1 MKNIDKIYERTIM
14 TYVFLLIITMIIK
27 LLGGNFFALALNNEG
42 LLLLNNL
49 ITSVHLENIWYAISI
64 YIYSIFIISMTVN
77 KNNKALKKYCLIILP
92 IFISIQLI
100 KNNNLVFLIIGFS
113 TLLVASIIYILF
125 INKEK
130 LNIKETIKQ
139 YLFVVLINVV
149 IQLISVIT
157 RNGKIELIGN
167 NFIANFIYNLDYFLL
182 MLIIYKYY
190 FMKGCESVCSMVASF
205 SSHLLQ
211 ELKSLP
217 KRLRDYFIRNS
228 RLSNEGKVE
237 KAVYIP
243 LIILFNLFTLS
254 CILFIAVLNGAFIE
268 AIYITISF
276 WINKTAFGKPYHAET
291 VAKCF
296 IISSLS
302 YFCLTRITTE
312 IGISIFIPVVLGIAL
327 SYVTSLLV
335 KDKYERKLY
344 KGMPVEDLYKIVGLV
359 TNNELEKKML
369 KEYYCDRMTQTA
381 VAMRNNYSIS
391 SFEKKKKK
399 ILDRL
404 KEV

>member
-1 MKNIDKIYERTIM
+1 MKKIDKIYERAIM
-14 TYVFLLIITMIIK
+14 TYVFLLIITVIIK
-27 LLGGNFFALALNNEG
+27 LLGGNYFQVNINNHS
-42 LLLLNNL
+42 LIILDNIINTLHLSNL
-49 ITSVHLENIWYAISI
+49 WYAISMYINVYIIASITINDNSKRLKLFILLTMPLVILMQVLKTGGNIIFLLIDLVYLAIIPLI
-64 YIYSIFIISMTVN
+64 YCLKYKDKKYSIKNYLCIVII
-77 KNNKALKKYCLIILP
+77 I
-92 IFISIQLI
+92 
-100 KNNNLVFLIIGFS
+100 NLVQMF
-113 TLLVASIIYILF
+113 SIIIRDAEMFVIL
-125 INKEK
+125 
-130 LNIKETIKQ
+130 
-139 YLFVVLINVV
+139 
-149 IQLISVIT
+149 
-157 RNGKIELIGN
+157 GGD
-167 NFIANFIYNLDYFLL
+167 FIANFIYNLDFLL
-182 MLIIYKYY
+182 ILLIIYKYY
-190 FMKGCESVCSMVASF
+190 FLERREDLCGMVVSF
-205 SSHLLQ
+205 GSHLLQ
-211 ELKSLP
+211 ALKTLP
-217 KRLRDYFIRNS
+217 KKLRDYYIRNS
-228 RLSNEGKVE
+228 RLSNEEKVE

-254 CILFIAVLNGAFIE
+254 CIVLIAVLNGAFIE
-268 AIYITISF
+268 AIYITVSF

-312 IGISIFIPVVLGIAL
+312 IGVSIFVPIILGIAL

-335 KDKYERKLY
+335 KDKYEKKLY
-344 KGMPVEDLYKIVGLV
+344 KGMPEEDLYKIVGLV

>member
-42 LLLLNNL
+42 LLLLNDL
-49 ITSVHLENIWYAISI
+49 ITSVHLENIWYAVSI

-77 KNNKALKKYCLIILP
+77 KNDKALKKYCLIILP

-100 KNNNLVFLIIGFS
+100 KSNNLVFLIIDFS

-291 VAKCF
+291 VSKCF
-296 IISSLS
+296 VISSIT

-312 IGISIFIPVVLGIAL
+312 IGISIFIPIALGIAL

-344 KGMPVEDLYKIVGLV
+344 KGMPEEDLYKIVGLV

>member
-1 MKNIDKIYERTIM
+1 MKKINKVYERAIM
-14 TYVFLLIITMIIK
+14 TYVFLLIITLIIK
-27 LLGGNFFALALNNEG
+27 LLGGNYFKLAVNNEQI
-42 LLLLNNL
+42 NL
-49 ITSVHLENIWYAISI
+49 ISNIITGLHLENIWYAISI

-77 KNNKALKKYCLIILP
+77 DNSQLLKKYCLVILP
-92 IFISIQLI
+92 IFIGIQFI
-100 KNNNLVFLIIGFS
+100 KNNNLIFVIIDIIS
-113 TLLVASIIYILF
+113 LLVTSLIYIHFIKKEKVNIKDLVKRYVVVVF
-125 INKEK
+125 IN
-130 LNIKETIKQ
+130 
-139 YLFVVLINVV
+139 LI
-149 IQLISVIT
+149 IQLISMIT
-157 RNGKIELIGN
+157 RDGN
-167 NFIANFIYNLDYFLL
+167 VEVLVDNFIINFIYNFDYFLL

-190 FMKGCESVCSMVASF
+190 FMEGCESIWQMVASF

-211 ELKSLP
+211 ALKTLP
-217 KRLRDYFIRNS
+217 KRLQDYFIRNS
-228 RLSNEGKVE
+228 RLSNEEKVE
-237 KAVYIP
+237 KTVYIP

-276 WINKTAFGKPYHAET
+276 WINKTAFGKSYHAET

-296 IISSLS
+296 IISSIA
-302 YFCLTRITTE
+302 YYCLTKITCE
-312 IGISIFIPVVLGIAL
+312 IGISIFVPIILGIAL
-327 SYVTSLLV
+327 SYVTSLFV

-344 KGMPVEDLYKIVGLV
+344 KGMPEEDLYKIVGLV
-359 TNNELEKKML
+359 TNNELEIKML